1 MELVLL
7 GSLFGECRNLFFALS
22 LILRKG
28 HPFAN
33 DFSARFVV
41 FHVGGSLAYLIWDGG
56 ARSARHLRPRS
67 LCRASHSAAVK
78 RWQRVGGQHA
88 DTGQKDMP

>member
-7 GSLFGECRNLFFALS
+7 GCLFSECHNLFFGLS

-33 DFSARFVV
+33 DFSARLVV
-41 FHVGGSLAYLIWDGG
+41 VHVRGSFAHLIYDSR
-56 ARSARHLRPRS
+56 ARPRVT
-67 LCRASHSAAVK
+67 HGAALAPQFAAEYGPAATSSPPK
-78 RWQRVGGQHA
+78 SM
-88 DTGQKDMP
+88 T